1 MENRQKQTQRKR
13 EGEREREM
21 GSGEKITVEIVEDS
35 GWVMRT
41 INKPG
46 KAKMIVG
53 LSMNQRK

>member
-1 MENRQKQTQRKR
+1 MENKQKQHRKSER
-13 EGEREREM
+13 EKEREM

-35 GWVMRT
+35 GWVITT

-53 LSMNQRK
+53 ISMNQRN